1 MVKVHLFVLILG
13 LLQLNCGK
21 RAHAAG
27 DPGDLTAPESGVS
40 LLTGAQRLDQY
51 LPLIKNKQIGLVVN
65 QTSMVGNTHLVDTLL
80 ALGVKINAIYAPEHG
95 FRGEADA
102 GEKIVDAKDPKTG
115 IPMISLYGKKR
126 KPSPEDLAET
136 DWLIFDIQDVGAR
149 FYTFISTLHFVME
162 AAAENSVPLMILDR
176 PNPNGHYVDG
186 PVLDTAFRSFVGM
199 HPVPVVH
206 GMTIGEYARMING
219 QGWLGAGKTCELQVI
234 TCANYTH
241 QTPYELPVRPSPNLP
256 NMRAIY
262 LYPSTCFFEG
272 TDASEGRGTSQQFQ
286 VYGHPDFKGGD
297 HIFLPQPKPGAMEPK
312 HKGRLCKGYDLTKLA
327 PETIR
332 AEKQINLN
340 YLVNFYQEFP
350 DKERFFLKSNFI
362 DKLAGGTALREQIIA
377 GKTAEEIRQSWQPA
391 LNIYREMRRKYLLY
405 PEA

>member
-1 MVKVHLFVLILG
+1 M
-13 LLQLNCGK
+13 NCGK
-21 RAHAAG
+21 RALAAAE
-27 DPGDLTAPESGVS
+27 PGILPEREATAA

-51 LPLIKNKQIGLVVN
+51 LPLIKNKKIGLVVN
-65 QTSMVGNTHLVDTLL
+65 QTSMVGRAHLVDTLL
-80 ALGVKINAIYAPEHG
+80 ALGINIQAIYAPEHG

-102 GEKIVDAKDPKTG
+102 GEKIVDSKDPKTG

-126 KPSPEDLAET
+126 KPSPEDLAGT

-162 AAAENSVPLMILDR
+162 SAAENKVPLLILDR

-206 GMTIGEYARMING
+206 GMTIGEYAQMING
-219 QGWLGAGKTCELQVI
+219 EGWLGAGRSCELKVI
-234 TCANYTH
+234 PCANYTH

-256 NMRAIY
+256 NMRSIY

-286 VYGHPDFKGGD
+286 VYGHPNFKGGD
-297 HIFLPQPKPGAMEPK
+297 HIFLPQPKPGAMQPK
-312 HKGRLCKGYDLTKLA
+312 HKGQLCKGYDLTKLA
-327 PETIR
+327 PEAIR

-340 YLVNFYQEFP
+340 YLVNFYKEFP
-350 DKERFFLKSNFI
+350 DKDNFFLRSNFF

-377 GKTAEEIRQSWQPA
+377 GKSAEEIKASWQPA
-391 LNIYREMRRKYLLY
+391 LNNYKEMRKKYLLY
-405 PEA
+405 PE